1 MLYIAMGLFLA
12 WAGTALVV
20 SGPLV
25 LAFSLGVVPIVLAVP
40 LLASYYFP
48 LLFGALV
55 SVSEKAVHRRQIKY
69 DEEYQKKF
77 EVGSEACVGGWG
89 ISIF

>member
-48 LLFGALV
+48 LLFGYVV
-55 SVSEKAVHRRQIKY
+55 SVSEKAVHRRRIKY
-69 DEEYQKKF
+69 DKEYQEKF
-77 EVGSEACVGGWG
+77 EVGSEARMCGAWG
-89 ISIF
+89 